1 MRTASLLLLV
11 LSPAAVRADDA
22 PALKV
27 PSEVTAK
34 PATITELKAETAGKV
49 VRWVPLTP
57 GLSLRPVD
65 DGRTLLFAGGPGR
78 YELLAY
84 TAVGDVPSD
93 PARVV
98 ITIEGVDPGPAPKTP
113 DELRQRIAAALAKDK
128 ASKADVVQLAGIFRE
143 AVAVAND
150 ATVPSTKELL
160 RRVREVS
167 AKLLGTEAL
176 PNVRAAAAEEV
187 LAALGMSN
195 DDAITDAQRKRA
207 AALYARL
214 AEALEAASK

>member
-1 MRTASLLLLV
+1 MRTAAVLLLV
-11 LSPAAVRADDA
+11 LAPLAARADDA
-22 PALKV
+22 PALKI
-27 PSEVTAK
+27 PTEVTAK
-34 PATITELKAETAGKV
+34 PATITELKAETTGKV

-98 ITIEGVDPGPAPKTP
+98 ILIDGDPGPAPKTP

-128 ASKADVVQLAGIFRE
+128 ASKADVVQLAAVYRE
-143 AVAVAND
+143 AARVAADPAVTTSAD
-150 ATVPSTKELL
+150 LMGRV
-160 RRVREVS
+160 RRVAAS
-167 AKLLGTEAL
+167 LLGPDAL
-176 PNVRAAAAEEV
+176 PTVRGAAAEEL
-187 LAALGMSN
+187 LAALGMTS
-195 DDAITDAQRKRA
+195 DEPITDRQRKRA
-207 AALYARL
+207 GELFARL
-214 AEALEAASK
+214 ADVLEALNK

>member
-1 MRTASLLLLV
+1 MDKLLAMLLV
-11 LSPAAVRADDA
+11 AAAGAARADDA

-27 PSEVTAK
+27 PAEVSAK
-34 PATITELKAETAGKV
+34 PATITELKTETAGKV

-98 ITIEGVDPGPAPKTP
+98 ILIDGDPGPGPKPP
-113 DELRQRIAAALAKDK
+113 DELRERIAAALAKDK
-128 ASKADVVQLAGIFRE
+128 AAKADVAQLAAVYRE
-143 AVAVAND
+143 AARVAADPAVTTSAD
-150 ATVPSTKELL
+150 LMGRV
-160 RRVREVS
+160 RRVS
-167 AKLLGTEAL
+167 ASLLGPDAL
-176 PNVRAAAAEEV
+176 PTVRGAAAEEL
-187 LAALGMSN
+187 LAALGMTS
-195 DDAITDAQRKRA
+195 DEPLTDRQRKRA
-207 AALYARL
+207 GELFTRL
-214 AEALEAASK
+214 ADVLEALNK